1 MTYPRHENAAPS
13 EDDLRDLESRNIR
26 DGWPY
31 SDTPG
36 AGSPA
41 SENRPYGST
50 PGNFDRDH
58 NDGYRIVGVDGAGE
72 EESLKDRLLP
82 ETIGREESDDIE
94 SKISERFEAAP
105 DVSLSNVE
113 IFVDGHT
120 ATLTGMV
127 DTAGERRM
135 AARLALSVP
144 HVHHVINEIET
155 IGVDSHEP
163 DDD

>member
-1 MTYPRHENAAPS
+1 MTYPRHENQAPS

-36 AGSPA
+36 AASP
-41 SENRPYGST
+41 SPENRPYGST
-50 PGNFDRDH
+50 AGNFDRDH
-58 NDGYRIVGVDGAGE
+58 NDGYRIVGVDGTGE
-72 EESLKDRLLP
+72 EASLKDRLLP
-82 ETIGREESDDIE
+82 ETTGREESDEIE
-94 SKISERFEAAP
+94 SKISERFEAAS
-105 DVSLSNVE
+105 DAALNNVE
-113 IFVDGHT
+113 IYVDGHT

-127 DTAGERRM
+127 DTAAERRM
-135 AARLALSVP
+135 ATRLALSVP

-163 DDD
+163 EDD

>member
-36 AGSPA
+36 AGSSPP
-41 SENRPYGST
+41 ENRPYGST
-50 PGNFDRDH
+50 AGNFDRDH
-58 NDGYRIVGVDGAGE
+58 NDGYRIVNVDGVGE
-72 EESLKDRLLP
+72 EESLKDGLRP
-82 ETIGREESDDIE
+82 ETVGREESDDIE
-94 SKISERFEAAP
+94 SKISERFEAA
-105 DVSLSNVE
+105 SSGTLSNVE

-127 DTAGERRM
+127 DTAGERSM

-144 HVHHVINEIET
+144 NVHHVINNIET

-163 DDD
+163 EDD

>member
-1 MTYPRHENAAPS
+1 MTYPKHENSAPS

-36 AGSPA
+36 TSSPTPA
-41 SENRPYGST
+41 NRPYGST
-50 PGNFDRDH
+50 EGNFDRDH
-58 NDGYRIVGVDGAGE
+58 NDGYRIVGVDSTGE
-72 EESLKDRLLP
+72 EASLKDGLLP
-82 ETIGREESDDIE
+82 ETIGRVDSDEIE
-94 SKISERFEAAP
+94 SKIAERFEAAEGA
-105 DVSLSNVE
+105 VLENVE

-127 DTAGERRM
+127 DTPAERRM
-135 AARLALSVP
+135 AARLAISVP
-144 HVHHVINEIET
+144 LVHHVVNEIES

-163 DDD
+163 QDG